1 MNIDSASTGDEARF
15 LGLERLRASLDAFSR
30 ARTDVGSVA
39 LVVVRGERGR
49 RATPDG
55 VTLHPNDG
63 VRGDAWGRDPHRE
76 LDAQIAVMEA
86 DVAELIANG
95 QPLTLFGDSLFLDLD
110 LSEDNLPPGSTLRV
124 GTALLEV
131 TPEPHT
137 GCRKFRS
144 RFGGDAL
151 RFVSAPD
158 LAHRRLRGVY
168 MRVVEEGVASPDDA
182 VQVVRRGAAPAHD

>member
-1 MNIDSASTGDEARF
+1 MILDSRSIGDEARF
-15 LGLERLRASLDAFSR
+15 LGLDELRSRLDALPH
-30 ARTDVGSVA
+30 AGTDLGSVA

-49 RATPDG
+49 RDTPDR
-55 VTLHPNDG
+55 VTLHPDDG
-63 VRGDAWGRDPHRE
+63 VRGDAWGRDPKRE
-76 LDAQIAVMEA
+76 VLAQIAVMEA
-86 DVAELIANG
+86 SVASLIANG
-95 QPLTLFGDSLFLDLD
+95 QPLALFGDCLFLDLD
-110 LSEDNLPPGSTLRV
+110 LSEENLPPGSRLRV

-158 LAHRRLRGVY
+158 LAHRKLRGVY
-168 MRVVEEGVASPDDA
+168 MRVVEEGVAGPGDA
-182 VQVVRRGAAPAHD
+182 VHVAHRGAAPTG